1 MILKW
6 EVKTLSKKNKLIA
19 AKNFIYILIIL
30 ILFVLETTPA
40 FLRLGGVK
48 PKLVMAFCIVVA
60 IFEAEFT
67 GGLLGAL
74 GGILYDFISY
84 TFVGFFSIQMLV
96 ICTATGLAFIY
107 LIKNTKAS
115 ALVVTAGV
123 LTFFALSEFY
133 FFYGMWGTPGGIKV
147 LTNSL
152 LPQVLYTLPF
162 ALGFYFA
169 VEYIHRY
176 FGEKLDE
183 QF

>member
-1 MILKW
+1 M
-6 EVKTLSKKNKLIA
+6 KTLSKKNKLIA
-19 AKNFIYILIIL
+19 AKNFIYVLIIL

-48 PKLVMAFCIVVA
+48 PKLMMAFCIIVA

-74 GGILYDFISY
+74 AGVLYDYMSY

-107 LIKNTKAS
+107 LIKNTKVS
-115 ALVVTAGV
+115 ALAVTAGI
-123 LTFFALSEFY
+123 LTFFSLSEFY
-133 FFYGMWGTPGGIKV
+133 FFYAMWRTPGSLKL
-147 LTNSL
+147 LTHSL

-162 ALGFYFA
+162 AFLFYIL
-169 VEYIHRY
+169 VSKINGY
-176 FGEKLDE
+176 FKEKLDD
-183 QF
+183 QY